1 MPDARR
7 LFHMISVIERRHG
20 LTSLDTSS
28 RALLDIIVSRELNG
42 ERSTAR
48 ELIEVSGLARALVYR
63 KLNVL
68 KDQNWIQEYWEDYKL
83 YYKTSAVL
91 EDLSGSLK
99 ECLT

>member
-7 LFHMISVIERRHG
+7 LFQMISVIERRHG

-28 RALLDIIVSRELNG
+28 RTLLDIIVTRELNC
-42 ERSTAR
+42 ERSTASD
-48 ELIEVSGLARALVYR
+48 LIEVSGLARALVYR

-83 YYKTSAVL
+83 CYKTSAVL
-91 EDLSGSLK
+91 ENLSGSLK